1 MRRGMR
7 EDFTKKSFHGSA
19 GHSTGATVRRMTFSI
34 RTKKERCKTICT
46 LPHQVA
52 FHQSHARI
60 GGKTRGQRQ
69 QFGIQN
75 VKHHIESHE
84 LGLLRHDWIGF
95 VARQHIFALNHKG
108 IETFGKFVNVTS
120 TSLKCHLYQQPEDGV
135 DWAKEF

>member
-1 MRRGMR
+1 
-7 EDFTKKSFHGSA
+7 
-19 GHSTGATVRRMTFSI
+19 MTFSI
-34 RTKKERCKTICT
+34 KSSTKTEREN
-46 LPHQVA
+46 LESARQFVALHHQVA

-60 GGKTRGQRQ
+60 GGKTRWQRR

-75 VKHHIESHE
+75 VKYHIGSHE

-95 VARQHIFALNHKG
+95 VAQQHIFDLNQKG
-108 IETFGKFVNVTS
+108 VETFGKFVNVTETS